1 MGAPVSPPRVLPE
14 LGPALGRLVHPG
26 AAGGIDALLAPVRM
40 ALVTRVLAA
49 AGEAR
54 EALAAG
60 DEAAAR
66 QALGARVWAALW
78 DKAAEEAAALLIRRL
93 DERITA
99 AAVAARMPAWR
110 AERHRVTE
118 AEHRPI
124 HARLGSGAGALL
136 RAAGEIDHAA
146 GPRWA
151 PQVLAT
157 ARRVESAWLA
167 LTAAAEKELSEWEP
181 DIQSVASWRRARWP
195 LWTFTAVL
203 LAAALWAGLV
213 LGGYLPVPAALAP
226 VAERLWGLL

>member
-40 ALVTRVLAA
+40 ALVTRGLAA

-118 AEHRPI
+118 AEHRAI